1 MNAHS
6 DTKNPAT
13 VGLMVAGL
21 TSLAIAVLLA
31 LIAVNQSTSLSLYG
45 PDTALI
51 AALNAWSNVLM
62 LVAVVSLVG
71 ASVLAGVRWLLVAPT
86 TAEGSAASS
95 YQDADGL

>member
-1 MNAHS
+1 MV
-6 DTKNPAT
+6 
-13 VGLMVAGL
+13 VGFA
-21 TSLAIAVLLA
+21 SLAVAVLLA

-71 ASVLAGVRWLLVAPT
+71 ASVLAGVRWLLRAPAAVEVAADP
-86 TAEGSAASS
+86 S
-95 YQDADGL
+95 YRDADGL